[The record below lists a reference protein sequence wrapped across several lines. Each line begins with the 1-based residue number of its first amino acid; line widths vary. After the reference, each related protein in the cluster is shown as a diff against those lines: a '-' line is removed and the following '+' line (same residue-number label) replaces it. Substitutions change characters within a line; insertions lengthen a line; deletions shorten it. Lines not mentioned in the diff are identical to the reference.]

1 MCVKFMA
8 MDYMIGE
15 GVEDELEFYSSLD
28 LHLFILIMGHSRYA
42 HRLKLEV
49 VIGMIIVWI
58 KKHMEVVRN
67 R

>member
-1 MCVKFMA
+1 MNYLKMLMCMKFMA

-15 GVEDELEFYSSLD
+15 EVEDELEFYSSLD

-49 VIGMIIVWI
+49 AVGMIIVWI
-58 KKHMEVVRN
+58 KN
-67 R
+67 